1 MWTAYYLGR
10 MKDVGISLVGIGIC
24 LVSVFLFHD
33 YWNNQAVKFSKVHEE
48 QKIVTK
54 SDFETHL
61 EASKSHQVKSLAHYQ
76 FQNRRNLIS
85 DYCQLHQNSSELH
98 QVNQDLKWNKDLWFD
113 YKNQLLFCQ
122 ISKISS
128 STWVTNLMT

>member
-10 MKDVGISLVGIGIC
+10 IKDVGIGIC
-24 LVSVFLFHD
+24 VVSVFLFYD
-33 YWNNQAVKFSKVHEE
+33 YWNNQSLKFSKVQEE
-48 QKIVTK
+48 QKIDIK
-54 SDFETHL
+54 SDFKTHP
-61 EASKSHQVKSLAHYQ
+61 EASKSHRVKPLAHYQ

-85 DYCQLHQNSSELH
+85 DYCQLNQNSSELH

-128 STWVTNLMT
+128 STWVTNLMA